1 MLEKKNINVYI
12 TGRYL
17 VTINTNNKKNIIKIC
32 VIILCAIVILLFFA
46 WFVFSR
52 SIFALNNPDKSLE
65 VAIDFIKSEE
75 YVGMTEE
82 ECEAI
87 FGDTEKVSPVKVLSY
102 EVGTFNDGWWPA
114 RYEIVIYFNEDELVE
129 NVRLQ
134 EIKE

>member
-1 MLEKKNINVYI
+1 MI
-12 TGRYL
+12 
-17 VTINTNNKKNIIKIC
+17 INTYNKKINIIKIC
-32 VIILCAIVILLFFA
+32 AIIICTIVILLFFT
-46 WFVFSR
+46 WFVLSR

-65 VAIDFIKSEE
+65 TAIAFIQSNEYKGISVA
-75 YVGMTEE
+75 

-87 FGDTEKVSPVKVLSY
+87 FGDTENVSPVKVLTY

-114 RYEIVIYFNEDELVE
+114 RYEVVIYFNEDELVE